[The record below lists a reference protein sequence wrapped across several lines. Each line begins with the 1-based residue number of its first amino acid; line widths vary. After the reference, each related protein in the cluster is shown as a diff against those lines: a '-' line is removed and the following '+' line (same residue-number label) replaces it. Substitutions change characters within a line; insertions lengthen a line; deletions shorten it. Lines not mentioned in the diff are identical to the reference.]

1 MKFEPT
7 TSIVGCSKLW
17 SFLLWE
23 SHANEL
29 TTQVSKTQ
37 PFWYHP
43 LFWAERVTCFYYR
56 QVFVAGL
63 ECVGGARSAG
73 KGKRIGGSVKWYSLI
88 RGIVAEHFSLVHE
101 SLLSIFTIEHCRF
114 WYVFEPIS
122 LIHWSKQPHVKPLV
136 GTYYCAAC
144 LAGYLPWTWPSQLS
158 TWPWPCWWGPS
169 EFGWLTR
176 VVGGSGGVARW
187 VRIPLLLCRPWFWCL
202 APTWPSDKPREIP
215 TVPWREEV
223 GVAMG
228 VLLCIQCGIINIEDV
243 IWTLYKL
250 LIWFII
256 CI

>member
-114 WYVFEPIS
+114 WYVFQPIS

-136 GTYYCAAC
+136 GTYYCC
-144 LAGYLPWTWPSQLS
+144 SLFGRIFTLNLTITTFYLAMAMLVGTVWV
-158 TWPWPCWWGPS
+158 
-169 EFGWLTR
+169 WL
-176 VVGGSGGVARW
+176 VDSGGWWIWRSGSLGSDSSAALQALVLVPGTNLAFRQTARN
-187 VRIPLLLCRPWFWCL
+187 PDGSL
-202 APTWPSDKPREIP
+202 AWGGRSCDWGALMHPMWY
-215 TVPWREEV
+215 
-223 GVAMG
+223 
-228 VLLCIQCGIINIEDV
+228 
-243 IWTLYKL
+243 YKYRRCNMN
-250 LIWFII
+250 FV
-256 CI
+256 